1 MKIMKPIVINV
12 IITVLFSMLLS
23 LFYSLKCCMYQKLRK
38 TGGIRIIVY
47 ETVSKDNRMD
57 IVV

>member
-1 MKIMKPIVINV
+1 MKIMKPTVINV

-23 LFYSLKCCMYQKLRK
+23 LFYSLKCCMYQNLRK
-38 TGGIRIIVY
+38 TGGIRIIVH